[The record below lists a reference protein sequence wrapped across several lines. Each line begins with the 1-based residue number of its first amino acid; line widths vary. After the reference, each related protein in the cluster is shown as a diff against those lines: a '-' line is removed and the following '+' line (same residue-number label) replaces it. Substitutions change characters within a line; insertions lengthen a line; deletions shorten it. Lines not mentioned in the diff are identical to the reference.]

1 MILERALITVKS
13 GQAEAFKQA
22 FAKARP
28 HIEGS
33 KGCRKVE
40 MRPGIENPEDFL
52 LLVWW
57 DTLEDH
63 TVGFRGS
70 ALYTQWRGLVSEFFA
85 QPPFVEHFELVGTP
99 PT

>member
-28 HIEGS
+28 HIEAS

-40 MRPGIENPEDFL
+40 MRQGIEHPDDFL

-63 TVGFRGS
+63 NIGFRES
-70 ALYTQWRGLVSEFFA
+70 PAFTEWRAILGPLFA
-85 QPPFVEHFELVGTP
+85 APPAVVHHHEPL
-99 PT
+99 

>member
-1 MILERALITVKS
+1 MILERVLITVKP
-13 GQAEAFKQA
+13 GQAEAFKAA

-28 HIEGS
+28 HIEDS

-57 DTLEDH
+57 ETLEDH
-63 TVGFRGS
+63 TIGFRES
-70 ALYTQWRGLVSEFFA
+70 PAFTEWRAILSPLFA
-85 QPPFVEHFELVGTP
+85 TP
-99 PT
+99 PAVVHHHEPL

>member
-1 MILERALITVKS
+1 MILERALITVKP

-40 MRPGIENPEDFL
+40 MRQGIEHPDDFL

-63 TVGFRGS
+63 NIGFRES
-70 ALYTQWRGLVSEFFA
+70 PAFTEWRGILGPLFA
-85 QPPFVEHFELVGTP
+85 APPQVVHHQEPL
-99 PT
+99 

>member
-1 MILERALITVKS
+1 VILERALITVKS
-13 GQAEAFKQA
+13 GQAEAFKAA
-22 FAKARP
+22 FALARP

-57 DTLEDH
+57 ETLEDH
-63 TVGFRGS
+63 TVGFRES
-70 ALYTQWRGLVSEFFA
+70 PAFQEWRAILGPLFA
-85 QPPFVEHFELVGTP
+85 APPAVVHHHEPL
-99 PT
+99 

>member
-1 MILERALITVKS
+1 LILERALITVKP

-40 MRPGIENPEDFL
+40 MRQGVEHPDDFL

-63 TVGFRGS
+63 NIGFRES
-70 ALYTQWRGLVSEFFA
+70 PAFTEWRAILGPLFA
-85 QPPFVEHFELVGTP
+85 APPAVVHHHEPL
-99 PT
+99 

>member
-1 MILERALITVKS
+1 MILERALIAVKP
-13 GQAEAFKQA
+13 GQAEAFKTA

-28 HIEGS
+28 HIEGA

-40 MRPGIENPEDFL
+40 MRQGIENPEDFL

-63 TVGFRGS
+63 NIGFRES
-70 ALYTQWRGLVSEFFA
+70 AAFTEWRAILGPLFA
-85 QPPFVEHFELVGTP
+85 SPPNVVHHEEPL
-99 PT
+99 

>member
-1 MILERALITVKS
+1 MILERALITVKP
-13 GQAEAFKQA
+13 GQAEAFKTA

-40 MRPGIENPEDFL
+40 MRPGIENADDFL

-57 DTLEDH
+57 ETLEDH
-63 TVGFRGS
+63 TIGFRES
-70 ALYTQWRGLVSEFFA
+70 AAFTEWRAILGPLFA
-85 QPPFVEHFELVGTP
+85 SPPQVVHHYEPL
-99 PT
+99 